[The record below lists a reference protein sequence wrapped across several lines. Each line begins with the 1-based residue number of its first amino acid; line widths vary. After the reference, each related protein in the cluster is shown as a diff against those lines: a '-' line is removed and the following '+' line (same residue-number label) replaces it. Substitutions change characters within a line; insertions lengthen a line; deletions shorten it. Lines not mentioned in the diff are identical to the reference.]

1 MKATSIS
8 LPTTDIAWGIDRY
21 EHSEDKG
28 ELVVPVVYLWKSP
41 ACKVAGDNLTGAVK
55 HGAELTVTKRKQR
68 NDRSFYF
75 ATCDVEHEGEL
86 YRQEG
91 WLSGMM
97 LFALGAEEHVRD
109 NGLSS

>member
-1 MKATSIS
+1 MVSTQIQ

-21 EHSEDKG
+21 EHSKDKG
-28 ELVVPVVYLWKSP
+28 ELVVPVIYLWKSP
-41 ACKVAGDNLTGAVK
+41 ACVAAKDNLTGAVE
-55 HGAELTVTKRKQR
+55 HGTELTVTKRKQR
-68 NDRSFYF
+68 DDRYYYF
-75 ATCDVEHEGEL
+75 ATCNVEYEGEL

-109 NGLSS
+109 NGVHS